1 MIRYKGSVLILVLW
15 VVIVLSLLSIAI
27 SFSASGDVK
36 LARYESENIKA
47 MYLAKA
53 GVVKLIADIKKDPN
67 NYDSLNEDWNFEN
80 ELRFGGGVVTYSAA
94 DEERRLNLNG
104 HSQNL
109 KEGLSRLGLEDGISQ
124 RIWDY
129 KVMKGEEGFEFMEEL
144 FLIDGMTKEI
154 YSTIE
159 PYVTIYIGTD
169 SKVNINTVSENVLK
183 AVVEDDMVLDKI
195 LEYRRG
201 YDGVDGSDD
210 DRIFTDE
217 NFSLTFTD
225 FGITPENIINYQNL
239 FVVKSNFFRIHAKV
253 SFSEDKG
260 IAKTA
265 ICITDRNG
273 EVCYWREE

>member
-1 MIRYKGSVLILVLW
+1 
-15 VVIVLSLLSIAI
+15 
-27 SFSASGDVK
+27 
-36 LARYESENIKA
+36 
-47 MYLAKA
+47 
-53 GVVKLIADIKKDPN
+53 
-67 NYDSLNEDWNFEN
+67 
-80 ELRFGGGVVTYSAA
+80 
-94 DEERRLNLNG
+94 
-104 HSQNL
+104 
-109 KEGLSRLGLEDGISQ
+109 
-124 RIWDY
+124 
-129 KVMKGEEGFEFMEEL
+129 
-144 FLIDGMTKEI
+144 
-154 YSTIE
+154 
-159 PYVTIYIGTD
+159 
-169 SKVNINTVSENVLK
+169 
-183 AVVEDDMVLDKI
+183 MVLDKI